1 MRSTFTWRVCHER
14 PVSPLPLKLEAL
26 APPPAMFGQS
36 AHCLLKCP
44 LQMKWRPGPRGG
56 RAGLQPH
63 SLAQAQ
69 REWGLRF
76 PTCSLG
82 RQPLLPGRL
91 RGIACGSLCGVSNTM
106 CMCWAVLRCFSR
118 VRLVATLWTI
128 ARQAPLS
135 MQFSRQGYWSGL
147 PCPPPRNLSDPGIK
161 LVSLVSPALAGG
173 FLTTWGAQ
181 CVHN

>member
-1 MRSTFTWRVCHER
+1 MRSTFTWWVCHER
-14 PVSPLPLKLEAL
+14 LVSPLPLKLEAL

-44 LQMKWRPGPRGG
+44 LQMKRRPGPRGG

-63 SLAQAQ
+63 SPAQAQ

-76 PTCSLG
+76 PICSLG
-82 RQPLLPGRL
+82 RQPLLLGRL

-118 VRLVATLWTI
+118 VRLVSTLWTI
-128 ARQAPLS
+128 AARL
-135 MQFSRQGYWSGL
+135 L
-147 PCPPPRNLSDPGIK
+147 CPCSSPGK
-161 LVSLVSPALAGG
+161 DTGVGCHALLHGT
-173 FLTTWGAQ
+173 FLTQGSNSCPLCLLHWQVGS
-181 CVHN
+181 